1 MASGAKVVIYAA
13 LFGNT
18 AIAVG
23 KFAVAGITGS
33 SAMFSEGVHSLVDTG
48 NQALLLLGLRRAA
61 RPPDD
66 AFPFGHGKE
75 VYFWSFVVAMS
86 IFALGAGISIYEGVH
101 RVLDPKPLTN
111 VGWSYAILGF
121 ALVVECGAW
130 WLAWREFNKVR
141 GARSIAQ
148 AVREGKDPTLF
159 VVLFEDSAAMLGLLI
174 ALVGTVLTVA
184 TGAFWIDG
192 AASIAIGLV
201 LAGTAAWLAKET
213 MGLLI
218 GEGAGPRVISGIRA
232 LAGEAPGVQRVN
244 EVLTLHMGP
253 DFLLVNLSVDF
264 ADHLEASA
272 LEGSI
277 EKIDAAIKNR
287 YTQVRR
293 VFIEAESR
301 ARSAGGAATPGT
313 A

>member
-23 KFAVAGITGS
+23 KFAVAGVTGS

-61 RPPDD
+61 RPPDES
-66 AFPFGHGKE
+66 FPFGHGKE

-101 RVLDPKPLTN
+101 RVLEPKPLTN
-111 VGWSYAILGF
+111 VGWSYGILSF

-141 GARSIAQ
+141 GARSIVQ

-159 VVLFEDSAAMLGLLI
+159 VVLFEDSAALLGLLI
-174 ALVGTVLTVA
+174 ALAGTALTMA

-201 LAGTAAWLAKET
+201 LAGTAFWLARET

-218 GEGAGPRVISGIRA
+218 GEGAGPQVISGIRG
-232 LAGEAPGVQRVN
+232 LASQAEGVLRVN

-264 ADHLEASA
+264 VDHLDAST
-272 LEGSI
+272 LKGSI

-287 YTQVRR
+287 YPQVQR
-293 VFIEAESR
+293 VFIEAE
-301 ARSAGGAATPGT
+301 ARGGPAGGKPAPGT